1 MRIIDSE
8 TDARHFAG
16 TDGVVLKAC
25 RGSRYL
31 HLPAATDAHCALKA
45 A

>member
-8 TDARHFAG
+8 TDVRHFAG
-16 TDGVVLKAC
+16 TDGVALKAC
-25 RGSRYL
+25 TGSRYL
-31 HLPAATDAHCALKA
+31 HLSAATDAHCALKA

>member
-16 TDGVVLKAC
+16 TDGVALKAC
-25 RGSRYL
+25 TGSRYL
-31 HLPAATDAHCALKA
+31 HPPTATDAHCALKTA
-45 A
+45 